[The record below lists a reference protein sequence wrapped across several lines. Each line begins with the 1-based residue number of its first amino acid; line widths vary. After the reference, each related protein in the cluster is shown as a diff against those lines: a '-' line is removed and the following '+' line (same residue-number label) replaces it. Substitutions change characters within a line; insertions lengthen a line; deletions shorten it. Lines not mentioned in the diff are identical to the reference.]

1 MNLQLQRNVSLK
13 PFNTL
18 QIDVRA
24 DLFAELTDL
33 DQCAQLP
40 DLRRQQPLLI
50 LGGGSNIILA
60 GNVHGLV
67 LLNRL
72 RGIAVLEEAD
82 DSVQVQVA
90 AGENWDAFVQYSL
103 EQGWCGLE
111 NLSAIPGTVGAA
123 PMQNIGAYGVELKD
137 VVSRV
142 GVFYLADGAFA
153 ELSAPDCAFGYR
165 DSIFKHALKDRC
177 LITHV
182 VFRLR
187 KRPVLKLDYGE
198 IRAEI
203 AKQELSAESLTPL
216 QLRQIIIAV
225 RARKLPDP
233 RQLPNVGSFFKNPVI
248 PAAQLQT
255 LLASWPS
262 LVHYPVD
269 GARAKVAA
277 GWLIDQLGWKG
288 RVHGKAQVH
297 EQQALVLV
305 NMGGDSEDV
314 LGLARQIQADVRER
328 FGIELEMEPLI
339 IGLA

>member
-18 QIDVRA
+18 QIDARA
-24 DLFAELTDL
+24 DWFAELTDL
-33 DQCAQLP
+33 EQCTQLP
-40 DLRRQQPLLI
+40 DLCRQQPLLI

-72 RGIAVLEEAD
+72 RGIAVLDEDD
-82 DSVQVQVA
+82 DSVRVQVA
-90 AGENWDAFVQYSL
+90 AGENWDAFVQHSL
-103 EQGWCGLE
+103 ELGWCGLE

-137 VVSRV
+137 VVERV
-142 GVFYLADGAFA
+142 GVFYLADGTFT

-187 KRPVLKLDYGE
+187 KRPALKLEYGE

-203 AKQELSAESLTPL
+203 AKQRMSAESLTPL

-255 LLASWPS
+255 LLATWPN

-269 GARAKVAA
+269 GAQTKVAA

>member
-18 QIDVRA
+18 QIDARA
-24 DLFAELTDL
+24 DWFAELTDL
-33 DQCAQLP
+33 EQCTQLP
-40 DLRRQQPLLI
+40 DLCRQQPLLI

-72 RGIAVLEEAD
+72 RGIAVLDEDD
-82 DSVQVQVA
+82 DSVRVQVA
-90 AGENWDAFVQYSL
+90 AGENWDAFVQHSL
-103 EQGWCGLE
+103 ELGWCGLE

-137 VVSRV
+137 VVERV
-142 GVFYLADGAFA
+142 GVFYLADGTFT

-187 KRPVLKLDYGE
+187 KRPALKLEYGE

-203 AKQELSAESLTPL
+203 AKQRMSAESLTPL

-255 LLASWPS
+255 LLATWPN

-269 GARAKVAA
+269 GAQTKVAA

-314 LGLARQIQADVRER
+314 LGLARQIQADVWER

>member
-18 QIDVRA
+18 QIDARA
-24 DLFAELTDL
+24 DWFAELTDL
-33 DQCAQLP
+33 EQCTQLP
-40 DLRRQQPLLI
+40 DLCRQQPLLI

-72 RGIAVLEEAD
+72 RGIAVLDEDD
-82 DSVQVQVA
+82 DSVRVQVA
-90 AGENWDAFVQYSL
+90 AGENWDAFVQHSL
-103 EQGWCGLE
+103 ELGWCGLE

-137 VVSRV
+137 VVERV
-142 GVFYLADGAFA
+142 GVFHLEKGTFA

-187 KRPVLKLDYGE
+187 KRPALKLEYGE

-203 AKQELSAESLTPL
+203 AKQRMSAESLTPL

-255 LLASWPS
+255 LLATWPN

-269 GARAKVAA
+269 GAQTKVAA

>member
-18 QIDVRA
+18 QIDARA
-24 DLFAELTDL
+24 DWFAELTDL
-33 DQCAQLP
+33 EQCTQLL
-40 DLRRQQPLLI
+40 DLCRQQPLLI

-72 RGIAVLEEAD
+72 RGIAVLDEDD
-82 DSVQVQVA
+82 DSIRVQVA

-137 VVSRV
+137 VVDRV
-142 GVFYLADGAFA
+142 GVFHLEKGTFA

-187 KRPVLKLDYGE
+187 KRPALKLEYGE

-203 AKQELSAESLTPL
+203 AKQRMSAESLTPL

-255 LLASWPS
+255 LLATWPN

-269 GARAKVAA
+269 GAQTKVAA

-314 LGLARQIQADVRER
+314 LGLARQIQADVWER

>member
-1 MNLQLQRNVSLK
+1 MNLQLQRNVSLR

-24 DLFAELTDL
+24 DWFAELTNL

-40 DLRRQQPLLI
+40 ELRRQQPLLI

-72 RGIAVLEEAD
+72 RGIVVLD
-82 DSVQVQVA
+82 QDGDSVQVQVA
-90 AGENWDAFVQYSL
+90 AGENWDAFVQHSL

-137 VVSRV
+137 VVERV
-142 GVFYLADGAFA
+142 GVFNLEEGTFT
-153 ELSAPDCAFGYR
+153 ELSAQDCAFGYR

-187 KRPVLKLDYGE
+187 KRPALKLDYGE

-203 AKQELSAESLTPL
+203 AKQGLSAESLTPL

-233 RQLPNVGSFFKNPVI
+233 RQLPNVGSFFKNPI
-248 PAAQLQT
+248 ISATQLQT
-255 LLASWPS
+255 LLSSWPK

-269 GARAKVAA
+269 GARTKVAA

-288 RVHGKAQVH
+288 RAHGKAQVH

-305 NMGGDSEDV
+305 NRGGDSEDV
-314 LGLARQIQADVRER
+314 LGLARLIQADVRER